1 MKSVLTPKLYR
12 RKRFHLNYSQ
22 VKVQLLVRKTP
33 RKLYMKDETRYQ
45 IVTVIS
51 HDP

>member
-1 MKSVLTPKLYR
+1 MKSVLAPKLYHG
-12 RKRFHLNYSQ
+12 KRFHPICSQ
-22 VKVQLLVRKTP
+22 VKVQLLVRKTL

-45 IVTVIS
+45 IVMVIS

>member
-12 RKRFHLNYSQ
+12 RKRFHLIYSQ
-22 VKVQLLVRKTP
+22 VKVQVLVRKTLK
-33 RKLYMKDETRYQ
+33 KLYMKDKTWYQ